1 LEQFMLPSVLE
12 GNIGKY
18 NLISS
23 ITNQFASMH
32 SYAKNNVSLIVLVM
46 LYFVV
51 NVVVF
56 VLHAFQYYDYPLA
69 YILARASGTST

>member
-1 LEQFMLPSVLE
+1 MEPSVSG
-12 GNIGKY
+12 GNIVKY

-23 ITNQFASMH
+23 ITNQFASMQ

-46 LYFVV
+46 LYLVV

-56 VLHAFQYYDYPLA
+56 VLHAFQYYDYPFA
-69 YILARASGTST
+69 YILARASGIFT